1 MTAPSQ
7 IRILGLRG
15 LDQREMRES
24 IPDSELTFE
33 SPHSADRSGTAHEPS
48 TLIALLVISAPVLK
62 GLAAWILKKRHR
74 KDVIVEVEKKKP
86 DGSFERVSVKV
97 HMSGSSTESDVV
109 RAVGEQLGIDSS
121 MLAAAMGTDK
131 AKP

>member
-1 MTAPSQ
+1 MITPSE

-15 LDQREMRES
+15 LDQREMRDS
-24 IPDSELTFE
+24 IPDSELRFE
-33 SPHSADRSGTAHEPS
+33 SPHSADRSGTSYEPS
-48 TLIALLVISAPVLK
+48 TLIAFIVISAPVLK

-74 KDVIVEVEKKKP
+74 KDVVVEVEKKNP

-97 HMSGSSTESDVV
+97 HMSDSTTESDVV
-109 RAVGEQLGIDSS
+109 RAVGDQLGIDSQL
-121 MLAAAMGTDK
+121 LASAMGAGG